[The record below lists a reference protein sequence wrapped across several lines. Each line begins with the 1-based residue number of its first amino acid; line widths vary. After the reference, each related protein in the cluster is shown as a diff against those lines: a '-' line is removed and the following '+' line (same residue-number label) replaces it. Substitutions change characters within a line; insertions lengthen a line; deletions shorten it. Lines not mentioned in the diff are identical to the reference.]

1 MSFNSAI
8 RFLVVFLLFAALLPG
23 QTGAPTVP
31 TNGVTNGA
39 DYGADV
45 APGMIITIWG
55 TNLAAKTAAASAV
68 PLPTALE
75 GTTVVVTDGSQK
87 LYAPL
92 FYVSAGQ
99 INAQLP
105 FGLKS
110 STVTVQVQTA
120 VGASAAVSV
129 RVLPRAPRLFTKTM
143 DGKGDAILLHADYKL
158 VDSANPARSGEY
170 LMLYLTG
177 LGAVTPEVAA
187 GAAGGWGTAEAPLNK
202 LSETV
207 TVAVDGQPAA
217 VAFAG
222 LAPYF
227 VGLYQINFQV
237 PGLLISTAP
246 SLVVATPQK
255 ESQANVKFAARVDW
269 QSAGSTVIG
278 ASGGTLNAPG
288 ITLTAPA
295 GALPVGTS
303 LSLLRTDPAAALP
316 ADPYRATPYYLLTGL
331 PASSNAPLTIT
342 LDPTLTGQDGE
353 AAVVI
358 SAPDNR
364 ARGPLFLRAKIENG
378 QITATIPAYQP
389 TSSTSGEVVPM
400 AGVERRAV
408 PNPNWMVA
416 AFRGYDYTT
425 SAKKMFVV
433 FFPKNMAGMLDK
445 ARQLADTLDKA
456 YDILGQDLRLAWD
469 RRLASNWPI
478 EVWVYPFTDSWICGN
493 NSQKWGTEGDLGFG
507 KQAQNIHLN
516 ANMMGTPEQMG
527 IMRSTAAH
535 ELFHVLQNL
544 YDPRDAAQIKFG
556 GETPWL
562 WYEEAASTWVER
574 PASSDPP
581 NYVPDTILPT
591 VGGQANYSFIKEGLG
606 GNNTQDH
613 GYGASM
619 FLQYLGQRFGTRI
632 IGDVLKVM
640 GDATAKWPKYGPL
653 EAIER
658 VLPTYTTSNIS
669 AVWRDFCRAYM
680 RGDIYG
686 SPGGSPFPNPTQIL
700 MLKESG
706 WNFDAPDDPGKTFP
720 WNAPQLSATVYIFK
734 FVTSNFRPSRPL
746 KFSLSDAGG
755 SAEMVIYKIKRLS
768 ATSQDWTLLYNGRS
782 DYTLSNAE
790 NLKKNGED
798 IVVMVSNS
806 YAVFPYTNKTPITL
820 SVSDPENYLPELQT
834 TNTASASICGA
845 HWVKYGDGRV
855 LPSPNS
861 CLFTVGSVSGTSC
874 PSARMTWSGQSFT
887 VSGTCPLNDAGSV
900 TSKFS
905 LSGTVDALGHTVET
919 GSFSSTKTSTVSG
932 DVYTDTQSFSI
943 RSVPID
949 PIMGVSDSGN
959 CRVFSYRFVGADTQS
974 RVSGLSF
981 THSSGAISSYS
992 YDHTDWAAVRTEEPL
1007 IGSPLSNM
1015 AVRLSRCQ

>member
-92 FYVSAGQ
+92 FYVSVGQ

-120 VGASAAVSV
+120 AGASAAVSV

-187 GAAGGWGTAEAPLNK
+187 GAAGGWGTAEAPLNT

-207 TVAVDGQPAA
+207 MVAVNGQPAA

-227 VGLYQINFQV
+227 VGLYQVNFQV
-237 PGLLISTAP
+237 PGLLISTTP
-246 SLVVATPQK
+246 SLVVATAQK

-278 ASGGTLNAPG
+278 ASGGTLNATG

-295 GALPVGTS
+295 GALPTGTS
-303 LSLLRTDPAAALP
+303 LTVYRSTAAP
-316 ADPYRATPYYLLTGL
+316 PSGDRGITPYFLVSGMPDSL
-331 PASSNAPLTIT
+331 NAPLTLA
-342 LDPTLTGQDGE
+342 LDPTGAEDGE
-353 AAVVI
+353 TLVMVG
-358 SAPDNR
+358 SPDSKS
-364 ARGPLFLRAKIENG
+364 RGPMYLPVVRQG
-378 QITATIPAYQP
+378 GRQVVTIPASDAS
-389 TSSTSGEVVPM
+389 SSTAGGPVPH
-400 AGVERRAV
+400 ATVGTSAVSREWSYVIRAETSF
-408 PNPNWMVA
+408 NPKVL
-416 AFRGYDYTT
+416 T
-425 SAKKMFVV
+425 SAKGMFTITY
-433 FFPKNMAGMLDK
+433 PKTLATSAAQQIADALDH
-445 ARQLADTLDKA
+445 A

-469 RRLASNWPI
+469 RRTKLNWPI
-478 EVWVYPFTDSWICGN
+478 QVVAVPFDSLL
-493 NSQKWGTEGDLGFG
+493 NSNFNQKWGTEGDLGCG
-507 KQAQNIHLN
+507 KQRQNILLN
-516 ANMMGTPEQMG
+516 TNFMKTSEQMAQIG
-527 IMRSTAAH
+527 PTAAH
-535 ELFHVLQNL
+535 EAFHVLQNL
-544 YDPRDAAQIKFG
+544 YDPSLAMTIKCRG
-556 GETPWL
+556 GFFSFMCGDETPWL
-562 WYEEAASTWVER
+562 WYEEAASTWLER
-574 PASSDPP
+574 PVSSSPP
-581 NYVPDTILPT
+581 NYLPIT
-591 VGGQANYSFIKEGLG
+591 LVTDNWASFIKDGLG
-606 GNNTQDH
+606 AANTQDH

-619 FLQYLGQRFGTRI
+619 FLQFIGARRGTRI
-632 IGDVLKVM
+632 IGDILKLM
-640 GDATAKWPKYGPL
+640 ASISTPL
-653 EAIER
+653 AAIES
-658 VLPTYTTSNIS
+658 VLSGAGTTLS
-669 AVWRDFCRAYM
+669 AEWKEFCRAYM

-686 SPGGSPFPNPTQIL
+686 SPGGSSFPSAQNIL
-700 MLKESG
+700 TKIDHNYS
-706 WNFDAPDDPGKTFP
+706 FSPDPYDPGKTWP
-720 WNAPQLSATVYIFK
+720 WDAPQLSATLYTYI
-734 FVTSNFRPSRPL
+734 VSASNFRANMPL
-746 KFSLSDAGG
+746 KFALSDAGG
-755 SAEMVIYKIKRLS
+755 SAEMIIYKVKRIS
-768 ATSQDWTLLYNGRS
+768 PTSSDWTLLYNGRS
-782 DYTLSNAE
+782 NYVLQNAE
-790 NLKKNGED
+790 NLRKNGEN

-806 YAVFPYTNKTPITL
+806 YAVFPYTSKTPITL
-820 SVSDPENYLPELQT
+820 SVSDPENYLAELQT

-855 LPSPNS
+855 LPSSNS

-887 VSGTCPLNDAGSV
+887 VSGTCPLNATGSV
-900 TSKFS
+900 TSEFI
-905 LSGTVDALGHTVET
+905 LSGSVDAIGHTVET
-919 GSFSSTKTSTVSG
+919 GSFYSKYTSRVSG
-932 DVYTDTQSFSI
+932 DVYTDTQSFSV

-949 PIMGVSDSGN
+949 PAMGVSDSGN
-959 CRVFSYRFVGADTQS
+959 CRVFSYRFVGADTER

-981 THSSGAISSYS
+981 THSSGAGPTSSYS

-1007 IGSPLSNM
+1007 IGSPRSNM
-1015 AVRLSRCQ
+1015 TVTLWRCQ

>member
-75 GTTVVVTDGSQK
+75 GTTVVVTDGSQR

-120 VGASAAVSV
+120 VGTSAAVSV
-129 RVLPRAPRLFTKTM
+129 KVLPRAPRLFTKTM

-158 VDSANPARSGEY
+158 VDAANPARSGEY

-187 GAAGGWGTAEAPLNK
+187 GAAGGWGTAEAPLNT

-207 TVAVDGQPAA
+207 TAAVDGQPAA

-227 VGLYQINFQV
+227 VGLYQVNFQV
-237 PGLLISTAP
+237 PGFLISTTP

-295 GALPVGTS
+295 GALPTGTS
-303 LSLLRTDPAAALP
+303 LTVYRSTAAP
-316 ADPYRATPYYLLTGL
+316 PSGDRGITPYFLVSGMPDSL
-331 PASSNAPLTIT
+331 NAPLTLA
-342 LDPTLTGQDGE
+342 LDPTGAEDGE
-353 AAVVI
+353 TLVMVG
-358 SAPDNR
+358 SPDSKS
-364 ARGPLFLRAKIENG
+364 RGPMYLPVVRQGGRLVV
-378 QITATIPAYQP
+378 TIPASDAN
-389 TSSTSGEVVPM
+389 SSTAGGPVPH
-400 AGVERRAV
+400 ATVGTSAVSREWSYVIRAETSF
-408 PNPNWMVA
+408 NPKVL
-416 AFRGYDYTT
+416 T
-425 SAKKMFVV
+425 SAKGMFTITY
-433 FFPKNMAGMLDK
+433 PKTLATSAAQQIADALD
-445 ARQLADTLDKA
+445 RA
-456 YDILGQDLRLAWD
+456 YDILGLDLRLAWD
-469 RRLASNWPI
+469 RRTKLNWPI
-478 EVWVYPFTDSWICGN
+478 PVVVYPFTGED
-493 NSQKWGTEGDLGFG
+493 SQKWGMEGTARWG
-507 KQAQNIHLN
+507 KQRQNVLLN
-516 ANMMGTPEQMG
+516 SNFMTSSDQMAIMGP
-527 IMRSTAAH
+527 TAAH
-535 ELFHVLQNL
+535 EAFHVLQNL
-544 YDPRDAAQIKFG
+544 YDPRSGWSVASYPSA
-556 GETPWL
+556 WY
-562 WYEEAASTWVER
+562 WYEEAASTWLER
-574 PASSDPP
+574 PVSSDPP
-581 NYVPDTILPT
+581 NYVPST
-591 VGGQANYSFIKEGLG
+591 VRPAGQGPGSDNYASFIKAGLG
-606 GNNTQDH
+606 AANTQDH

-619 FLQYLGQRFGTRI
+619 FLQFIGARRGTRV
-632 IGDVLKVM
+632 IGDILKLMADSSSVPLAAISSVLS
-640 GDATAKWPKYGPL
+640 GAG
-653 EAIER
+653 
-658 VLPTYTTSNIS
+658 TTLS
-669 AVWRDFCRAYM
+669 AEWKEFCRAYM

-686 SPGGSPFPNPTQIL
+686 SPDGQSFPSPELIGGAKTHNYAFSSDPY
-700 MLKESG
+700 
-706 WNFDAPDDPGKTFP
+706 DPGKTWP
-720 WNAPQLSATVYIFK
+720 WDAPQLSAIVYTYIF
-734 FVTSNFRPSRPL
+734 TASNFRANMPL
-746 KFSLSDAGG
+746 KFALSDAGG
-755 SAEMVIYKIKRLS
+755 SAEMIIYKKKNIS
-768 ATSQDWTLLYNGRS
+768 PTSSVWTLLYNGRS
-782 DYTLSNAE
+782 NYVLQDAE
-790 NLKKNGED
+790 NLKKNGEL
-798 IVVMVSNS
+798 IAVMISNS
-806 YAVFPYTNKTPITL
+806 YASAPYTATTPISLT
-820 SVSDPENYLPELQT
+820 VSDPENYLAELQT

-855 LPSPNS
+855 LPSSNS

-874 PSARMTWSGQSFT
+874 PSARMTWSGRSFT
-887 VSGTCPLNDAGSV
+887 VSGTCPLNDTGSV

-905 LSGTVDALGHTVET
+905 LSGSVDALGHTVET

-932 DVYTDTQSFSI
+932 DVYTDTQSFSV

-949 PIMGVSDSGN
+949 PLMGVGDSGN

-981 THSSGAISSYS
+981 THSSGASPIASYS

-1007 IGSPLSNM
+1007 IGSPRSNM
-1015 AVRLSRCQ
+1015 SVTLRRCQ